1 MITRKRTNKIQES
14 DQQIDRND
22 DIGQMLVWSMKEPYE
37 QYERELNECPWAKD
51 IKPSDELFDQIVNDL
66 KEQGEWDKTGE
77 TDTFNIYSMLSKEDR
92 EALELGKK
100 IKKIN
105 RRTII
110 MKRVAIVACAV
121 LCVFGVSM
129 ASDANRQY
137 IVSVWNSI
145 VGNSQ
150 LRIQINIQDDKNSEI
165 IQTAEDEAMNI
176 VEDKLGI
183 QPIEMVYRPKEME
196 FSYYRIEE
204 EDEKIIFFYEY
215 QDTWFTVAMQR
226 KDSESKYSQE
236 FDGIVV
242 DEVPSRI
249 SDEKIKIWK
258 ISDTGENYAAQ
269 LQEEDAIYIIR
280 GYISQEE
287 FTKIIDNITFFI

>member
-129 ASDANRQY
+129 ASDANRKY
-137 IVSVWNSI
+137 VVSVWNSI

-150 LRIQINIQDDKNSEI
+150 LRIQINVEDEESEEAGYI
-165 IQTAEDEAMNI
+165 SQEEAMNTI
-176 VEDKLGI
+176 KEQLGI
-183 QPIEMVYRPKEME
+183 QLIEMTYQPKEMT
-196 FSYYRIEE
+196 FQYYVIEK
-204 EDEKIIFFYEY
+204 EDKKANLFYKY
-215 QDTWFTVAMQR
+215 QDAWFTMSVQG
-226 KDSESKYSQE
+226 KDSRGKYAQE

-242 DEVPSRI
+242 DEVLSRI
-249 SDEKIKIWK
+249 SNEKIKIWSL
-258 ISDTGENYAAQ
+258 SDMEQDYAAEIQ
-269 LQEEDAIYIIR
+269 GTDAYYIIS
-280 GYISQEE
+280 GCMSEKE
-287 FTKIIDNITFFI
+287 FIKIVKSITFF